1 MFNESIIF
9 FHHQN
14 LKLCFTR
21 AITFGEYTLSGGSFG
36 LLFFQHFGFFEPM
49 RKTRI
54 KKDSPLDILQK
65 RFASGEISKDE
76 YFENK
81 KILEEDIK
89 SAGMT
94 SH

>member
-1 MFNESIIF
+1 MFHDGYHFWGMHLIWWFIWVIILFSI
-9 FHHQN
+9 
-14 LKLCFTR
+14 
-21 AITFGEYTLSGGSFG
+21 
-36 LLFFQHFGFFEPM
+36 FGFFEPV